1 MSTYK
6 HLFPALAETSEAMT
20 LDDIVFMNRHRAYGA
35 YDLRKSYPEVLRN
48 AVLLGIGLFL
58 LLFVGPILYG
68 RWAPDNIEYST
79 TPVELINIKPVLKE
93 EKPLPE
99 LEKPKEVPKQTTV
112 RYRMLEVL
120 KEPPYE
126 ELPPPVE
133 DLAKANPGQETIEGT
148 GPEEVAIIAPPEDL
162 PVSENTKPAEVEAKA
177 PEIFDKVE
185 IDPQFAGGNEGLRTF
200 LMKNLHYP
208 SPAQRNNIQGRVY
221 LTFTVEPDGSLS
233 NINVIRGI
241 GFGCDE
247 EAVRVM
253 KLMPKWKPGKQSGR
267 AVRVKF
273 TMPIVFALE

>member
-1 MSTYK
+1 MSNYK
-6 HLFPALAETSEAMT
+6 HPFPALAESSEAMT

-58 LLFVGPILYG
+58 LLFIGPILYG
-68 RWAPDNIEYST
+68 SLAPQETEYSMSEFE
-79 TPVELINIKPVLKE
+79 VMDIKPVPKE

-99 LEKPKEVPKQTTV
+99 LEKPKELPKQTSV

-120 KEPPYE
+120 KDPPHE

-133 DLAKANPGQETIEGT
+133 DLEKANPGQETIEGT
-148 GPEEVAIIAPPEDL
+148 GPEEVAIIAPPEDT
-162 PVSENTKPAEVEAKA
+162 PAPEATKPAEVEAKA
-177 PEIFDKVE
+177 PEIFEKVE

-208 SPAQRNNIQGRVY
+208 SPAQRSNIQGRVY

-247 EAVRVM
+247 EAIRVM

>member
-1 MSTYK
+1 MTNYN
-6 HLFPALAETSEAMT
+6 HPFPALAESSEAMT

-58 LLFVGPILYG
+58 LLFIGPILYG
-68 RWAPDNIEYST
+68 SLAPDEIGYST
-79 TPVELINIKPVLKE
+79 TPVELIKINAVPKE

-120 KEPPYE
+120 KDPPHE

-133 DLAKANPGQETIEGT
+133 DLEKANPGQETIEGT
-148 GPEEVAIIAPPEDL
+148 GPEEAAIIAPPEDL

-177 PEIFDKVE
+177 PEIFEKVE

-200 LMKNLHYP
+200 LTKNLHYP
-208 SPAQRNNIQGRVY
+208 SPAQRSNIQGRVY

-247 EAVRVM
+247 EAIRVM